1 MANMT
6 YTRQAI
12 LKSFNGTNYTA
23 TVQLVGSSQA
33 YLENLVVARNIPSAE
48 MVAGREVAVMFFDL
62 MRAADAVV
70 AAVW

>member
-1 MANMT
+1 M

-23 TVQLVGSSQA
+23 TVQLVGSLQA
-33 YLENLVVARNIPSAE
+33 YLENLTVARNIPASE
-48 MVAGREVAVMFFDL
+48 MTAGREVAVMFFDL

>member
-1 MANMT
+1 M

-12 LKSFNGTNYTA
+12 LKSFNSANYTA

-33 YLENLVVARNIPSAE
+33 YLENITVARNIPSAE

-62 MRAADAVV
+62 FRASDAVV

>member
-1 MANMT
+1 MT

-12 LKSFNGTNYTA
+12 LKSFNGANYTA

-33 YLENLVVARNIPSAE
+33 YLENIVVARNIPSAE
-48 MVAGREVAVMFFDL
+48 MVTGREVAVMFFDL
-62 MRAADAVV
+62 FRPTDAVV